1 MCKFHDVGNEAG
13 LVAKPVLRRDRD
25 RDASVGEHRNVE
37 GVVAER
43 GVEEPLPDALSQA
56 NDLTQGIGNGPF
68 DVRDHDPSLVARP
81 RRDDVGL
88 LETGFGPGGDDD
100 VEGRGADEND
110 LDARVSGTFHQA
122 YDVGVQPCGQLAV
135 VDHAARE
142 GLDFRTRPARKAKG
156 HDLADPFFGKLAAEV
171 RFENSLRDLGPASRI
186 GKTVIACLA
195 SNRVDPRGFP
205 PSTVQESAKELF
217 ADVPLPE
224 SPIAV
229 GRDDA
234 AGSLAGQGLDTCPY
248 GVRRLKLHVASIPTS
263 LRRAKGRSSMR
274 IRIDGGGF
282 LLAVGMSLGVCSLAP
297 RVEAQGTRGVRPST
311 PPPSSADPAPT
322 ASPDMGPTPSQSGGP
337 ASPSPD
343 GDVDS
348 APVEVPNDLVRAHAG
363 GLTATE
369 VGTRAMRTSWTAK
382 ASEQALVAAA
392 ARVDQAWASFLPR
405 LSGVGKYTYLSPLT
419 PPNFAPGE
427 FLLATKTPPPPG
439 GGPYMPAPPLEGF
452 SLTIPI
458 VQSNWLFQ
466 GTIVVPISDY
476 FIRIDQNYTAATRSQ
491 DAARWDLVG
500 ARATADADGR
510 VAYYTWL
517 RARGAVIVA
526 VQALNDQR
534 THLRDARNQF
544 SVGNASRAD
553 TLRAETSVSSAE
565 LALEQ
570 AKNLAD
576 LAEKQMRVAIHVA
589 DEVVVTPGEDL
600 ETALTPIQGD
610 LRAMIAE
617 ALGARPEVKSAEA
630 NAESAQKVL
639 AVAKA
644 GLYPSLSAFAD
655 GIVGNPNPRLFP
667 PTQTWFP
674 SWDVGGQ
681 VTWALNDALVAN
693 GVSSEDEARLGQ
705 IVANKFNVRDGI
717 EIEVT
722 QAFQNVQQADFGI
735 QSSTRELASAQEAYR
750 VQREL
755 FNNGRGTSTTLTD
768 AETDLTRARLD
779 LLNAKVDA
787 RTARVRLEHALGRDA
802 QAR

>member
-1 MCKFHDVGNEAG
+1 
-13 LVAKPVLRRDRD
+13 
-25 RDASVGEHRNVE
+25 
-37 GVVAER
+37 
-43 GVEEPLPDALSQA
+43 
-56 NDLTQGIGNGPF
+56 
-68 DVRDHDPSLVARP
+68 
-81 RRDDVGL
+81 
-88 LETGFGPGGDDD
+88 
-100 VEGRGADEND
+100 
-110 LDARVSGTFHQA
+110 
-122 YDVGVQPCGQLAV
+122 
-135 VDHAARE
+135 
-142 GLDFRTRPARKAKG
+142 
-156 HDLADPFFGKLAAEV
+156 
-171 RFENSLRDLGPASRI
+171 
-186 GKTVIACLA
+186 
-195 SNRVDPRGFP
+195 
-205 PSTVQESAKELF
+205 
-217 ADVPLPE
+217 
-224 SPIAV
+224 
-229 GRDDA
+229 
-234 AGSLAGQGLDTCPY
+234 
-248 GVRRLKLHVASIPTS
+248 
-263 LRRAKGRSSMR
+263 MR
-274 IRIDGGGF
+274 IRIDAGGI
-282 LLAVGMSLGVCSLAP
+282 LLAGGMSLGVCSLAP
-297 RVEAQGTRGVRPST
+297 A
-311 PPPSSADPAPT
+311 SSADPAPPIR
-322 ASPDMGPTPSQSGGP
+322 PDVGATPSQPGGP
-337 ASPSPD
+337 ASASPG

-348 APVEVPNDLVRAHAG
+348 APLEVPNDLVRAHAG

-405 LSGVGKYTYLSPLT
+405 LSGIGKYTYLSPLT

-427 FLLATKTPPPPG
+427 YLLATRTPPPAG
-439 GGPYMPAPPLEGF
+439 GGAYSPTMPPPLEGF

-544 SVGNASRAD
+544 TVGNASRAD

-600 ETALTPIQGD
+600 ETALTPTQGD

-655 GIVGNPNPRLFP
+655 GIVGNPNPRIFP